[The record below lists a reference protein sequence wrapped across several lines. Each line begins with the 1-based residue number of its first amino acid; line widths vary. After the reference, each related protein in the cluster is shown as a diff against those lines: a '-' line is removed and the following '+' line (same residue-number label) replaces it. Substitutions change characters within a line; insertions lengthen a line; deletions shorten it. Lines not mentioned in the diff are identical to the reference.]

1 MTKSSSNVVGTS
13 TNVTDST
20 VAEFTN
26 DAMRSYGSFVI
37 EERAVADFRDG
48 VKPVQRRI
56 LYSSKNDVKLK
67 STGRTVKS
75 ARVVGDTLGNYHPH
89 GDAAVY
95 GAVVNLV
102 HLRYPLLRGQGNF
115 GTLVDP
121 PAAARYTE
129 VGLTKV
135 SDKLFECLPV
145 GEFTENY
152 SGEREEPL
160 VLPSRAPLLLMNGSE
175 GIAVGLSAN
184 IPPHN
189 LGDLLQALRYVLKRG
204 DKSCIKA
211 ITKLIPAPDFS
222 FGGVLL
228 SSHEEVEELYRTG
241 HSSLRFR
248 CEYHFEGRSLVV
260 TSFAPRFNIPN
271 FIAKCQSLVEKGML
285 EAVYDESSEDNGWR
299 IVVEYKN
306 AVPIRDHVIPMLSTS
321 VPFIFYVT
329 ERLSG
334 GKVKVSLKNMKSLLC
349 EWIDYR
355 REVETL
361 MLKRERKELQDVL
374 EKSDA
379 RLKAVRGWAKV
390 SKLLADKSLT
400 EDRLLAELGN
410 QLQLNETQS
419 SYILHTELGVL
430 RKSNESDHR
439 KALQETQGSIAKVEI
454 ALKNIDGVIARELD
468 ALEPFVDQRRTK
480 IREEAPSLRG
490 KTGSKM
496 WAHIVGEK
504 GFIDYSA
511 ELIKRKARPYSALVD
526 ATEGFSVVT
535 KGGTVRHYTAL
546 DDAQGASTL
555 RDIVG
560 AAPTSKKAPVLFLAN
575 ADARGVALQNP
586 HKSLTEYAAF
596 RTDSPVVFACG
607 FGPGDKIWIRDSK
620 RTLMTILSS
629 RNMKLNQRG
638 GVGKKTVRGRKKDL
652 EYLHVPRGCWV
663 LDEYGNEVDA
673 DGYLSRA
680 RVLVVGGKDNYAV
693 YDDGKKE
700 ILGLDEIAEE
710 LKNGASFAW
719 IAPI

>member
-1 MTKSSSNVVGTS
+1 MTKSSSNGVGTS
-13 TNVTDST
+13 PTNVTDST

-48 VKPVQRRI
+48 LKPVQRRI

-89 GDAAVY
+89 GDSAVY

-160 VLPSRAPLLLMNGSE
+160 VLPSRAPFLLMNGSE

-189 LGDLLQALRYVLKRG
+189 LGDLLKALRYVLKRG
-204 DKSCIKA
+204 DKSCCKA

-228 SSHEEVEELYRTG
+228 SSHEDVEELHRTG

-271 FIAKCQSLVEKGML
+271 FITKCQGLVEKGML

-334 GKVKVSLKNMKSLLC
+334 GKVKTSLKNLKSLLC

-361 MLKRERKELQDVL
+361 MLKRDRKELQEAR

-379 RLKAVRGWAKV
+379 KLKAVRGWAKV
-390 SKLLADKSLT
+390 SQLVSDKSLT
-400 EDRLLAELGN
+400 EDRLLLELGN
-410 QLQLNETQS
+410 QLKLSESQAR
-419 SYILHTELGVL
+419 YILKTELGVL
-430 RKSNESDHR
+430 RKSNEADHR
-439 KALQETQGSIAKVEI
+439 KALQEIQTKISTVESD
-454 ALKNIDGVIARELD
+454 LKNIDGVIARELD
-468 ALEPFVDQRRTK
+468 ALDPFVDERRTK

-496 WAHIVGEK
+496 WAHIIGEK

-511 ELIKRKARPYSALVD
+511 DLVKRKSRPYSALVD

-560 AAPTSKKAPVLFLAN
+560 AAPTSKRAPVLFLAN

-607 FGPGDKIWIRDSK
+607 FGRGDKIWIRDSK
-620 RTLMTILSS
+620 RTSMSVLSS
-629 RNMKLNQRG
+629 RDMKLNQRG

-673 DGYLSRA
+673 DSYLNSTL
-680 RVLVVGGKDNYAV
+680 VLVVGKDNYAV
-693 YDDGKKE
+693 YDDGKKQILE
-700 ILGLDEIAEE
+700 IDEIAEE